1 MRRHQNTTFLL
12 SNFHFITQKGI
23 ISLIDQI
30 PEYNIIGQ
38 IDTLDHLFDTVL
50 SKKSNVLFLET
61 DGKNLAL
68 LTELKSIIDH
78 TDTKVLLMTDRQD
91 HLTIQHFIKIG
102 IKVMVTSNC
111 SEEEIT
117 NALKAVSIG
126 NCFFCNKLLNLV
138 IEEKTTN
145 PKGKKPKEISQREF
159 QVLQLITKGYSSMA
173 IAEKLFLSVHTI
185 NSHRKNIL
193 KKLNLTSP
201 AELIVYALENGIV
214 KKPQ

>member
-1 MRRHQNTTFLL
+1 MREHQNTTFLL
-12 SNFHFITQKGI
+12 SNFQFITQKGVI
-23 ISLIDQI
+23 YLIDQI
-30 PEYNIIGQ
+30 SEYNIVGH
-38 IDTLDHLFDTVL
+38 IDKLDNLFGTVL
-50 SKKSNVLFLET
+50 SKKPDVLFLET
-61 DGKNLAL
+61 DGNNLSL
-68 LTELKSIIDH
+68 HSELESIIEH
-78 TDTKVLLMTDRQD
+78 TNTKILLMTDNQD
-91 HLTIQHFIKIG
+91 NQTIEHFIKIG
-102 IKVMVTSNC
+102 VKVMVTPNC

-117 NALKAVSIG
+117 NALKAVSVG
-126 NCFFCNKLLNLV
+126 NSFFCNKLLNLV
-138 IEEKTTN
+138 IEEKAAR

-214 KKPQ
+214 KKTK